1 MNIRVKQQY
10 HNIKFPMLKQ
20 YRYVDCD
27 VSDFECKY
35 RKCLN
40 PGQWVTQSVNNNY
53 TQKHKNFSCME
64 RNYRGCPDNKDEKE
78 NYIEKLPKYIK
89 ERFKE
94 K

>member
-1 MNIRVKQQY
+1 
-10 HNIKFPMLKQ
+10 
-20 YRYVDCD
+20 
-27 VSDFECKY
+27 
-35 RKCLN
+35 
-40 PGQWVTQSVNNNY
+40 
-53 TQKHKNFSCME
+53 ME